1 MVTLEQY
8 QEFTKGKARYNEDV
22 YASVV
27 MDEGNGEIPW
37 VHDEPL
43 QFMYPVLALAEEA
56 GEVAGKVAKY
66 IRKSGTD
73 YQELRKQVLPELGDV
88 AYQLSEAARQFGY
101 TLDEVLQHNMDK
113 LDGREARGTLLG
125 EGDVR

>member
-22 YASVV
+22 YATVAIE
-27 MDEGNGEIPW
+27 DEDSPW
-37 VHDEPL
+37 IHEEPL
-43 QFMYPVLALAEEA
+43 HYIYPVLALAEEA